1 MPDLYYETLDGRR
14 PDLVT
19 PDVTRDLNVL
29 MTELTSRA
37 KPLTALAIA
46 QKALKNPIFLARDRS
61 RGQRVVGMATLVV
74 MDQLVGL
81 HGSVQDVVVSEQYRG
96 QGISKVLM
104 RNLHE
109 KAAELGI
116 EQLELTSRPS
126 REAANKLYASIG
138 YRLVDTNVYRFDL
151 TMGVWRPSGT

>member
-1 MPDLYYETLDGRR
+1 
-14 PDLVT
+14 
-19 PDVTRDLNVL
+19 
-29 MTELTSRA
+29 
-37 KPLTALAIA
+37 
-46 QKALKNPIFLARDRS
+46 
-61 RGQRVVGMATLVV
+61 MATLVV